1 MGCMIV
7 YCFNERESAK
17 MVCLRVWRR
26 RLRGGVRV
34 RRNTNGVLNQPFIDS
49 FCGMCHKH
57 SAPEVCLR
65 EHVGEGGGVIDMKT
79 VVMSVFVQ
87 YTIISAQNASG
98 KLYIGS
104 QGTQDRW
111 DNILY

>member
-1 MGCMIV
+1 MGCVIV
-7 YCFNERESAK
+7 YCFNEGKGTE

-34 RRNTNGVLNQPFIDS
+34 RGNTNGVLNQPFIDS
-49 FCGMCHKH
+49 FCGVCHKH

-65 EHVGEGGGVIDMKT
+65 EHVGEGGCVVDMKT
-79 VVMSVFVQ
+79 VVMSVLVQ
-87 YTIISAQNASG
+87 CTRISALNANVKSC
-98 KLYIGS
+98 LWD
-104 QGTQDRW
+104 QDMHLGW

>member
-17 MVCLRVWRR
+17 MVCLRVWCR

-34 RRNTNGVLNQPFIDS
+34 RRNTNRVLNQPFIDS
-49 FCGMCHKH
+49 FCRMCHKH

-65 EHVGEGGGVIDMKT
+65 EYVGKGGGVIDMKT
-79 VVMSVFVQ
+79 VVMSVFAQ
-87 YTIISAQNASG
+87 CTIIFAQNASG
-98 KLYIGS
+98 KSYIRS
-104 QGTQDRW
+104 QGTHDRW